1 MKKVTKTMKAK
12 TRAKKNVDGNVRV
25 VNILGT
31 DYTIEEKTVKEDTKL
46 ENSEGYCDPSIKKI
60 VVLRE
65 SEGGLL
71 EAGDFEKVKQATI
84 IHETLHAFLFE
95 SGINDNALK
104 GVEELVVEWMA
115 LQLPKIVKTFKELGV
130 LE

>member
-1 MKKVTKTMKAK
+1 MKKAEKTNEKKKAD
-12 TRAKKNVDGNVRV
+12 RGVRV

-31 DYTIEEKTVKEDTKL
+31 DYTVEEKTVKEDAKL

-130 LE
+130 LK